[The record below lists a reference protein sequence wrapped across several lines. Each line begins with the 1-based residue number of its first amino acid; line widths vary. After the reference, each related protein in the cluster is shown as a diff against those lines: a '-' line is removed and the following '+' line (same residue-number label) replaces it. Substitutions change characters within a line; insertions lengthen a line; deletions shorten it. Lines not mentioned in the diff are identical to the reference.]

1 MARFFDNLDEE
12 NPPATGTLDA
22 TNTSKKLASAPASQL
37 EDTFGDN
44 DGLVGYNSRSPMAV
58 AQDEAARLQRSQ
70 AAQKAP
76 MSADRAQDATGESL
90 DPVRLAQRASPM
102 LKLLKHCVADPSD
115 MVWGV

>member
-1 MARFFDNLDEE
+1 MLFKFKSQVTSDLIMLEADARRLLHIMLGHDPDKGIILAKDL
-12 NPPATGTLDA
+12 PAA
-22 TNTSKKLASAPASQL
+22 IAML
-37 EDTFGDN
+37 ET
-44 DGLVGYNSRSPMAV
+44 AV

-70 AAQKAP
+70 EAQKAAVP
-76 MSADRAQDATGESL
+76 TDKPQDAMGEAL